1 MKNLILLSV
10 ALLGIYQAHAQAKK
24 VPAPSQAVLSNFQID
39 NSATNV
45 QWTGEKVTGSKHFG
59 KIKVSSGNLTTTGTK
74 LSAGIVIIDM
84 NSLTCDDITDAES
97 NGNLV
102 GHLKNE
108 DFFNTASFPEAK
120 LELVKVVYKGNN
132 AANLSG
138 NLTIKDKTN
147 PISFNVNIVN
157 AGNKLTAIG
166 KLIFDRTKYDIKYGS
181 TLFGA
186 AADKAIDNNVS
197 LEINLVA
204 NKKG

>member
-102 GHLKNE
+102 GHLKMKT
-108 DFFNTASFPEAK
+108 FSIR
-120 LELVKVVYKGNN
+120 LVFQKPNWN
-132 AANLSG
+132 
-138 NLTIKDKTN
+138 
-147 PISFNVNIVN
+147 
-157 AGNKLTAIG
+157 
-166 KLIFDRTKYDIKYGS
+166 
-181 TLFGA
+181 
-186 AADKAIDNNVS
+186 
-197 LEINLVA
+197 
-204 NKKG
+204 

>member
-1 MKNLILLSV
+1 
-10 ALLGIYQAHAQAKK
+10 
-24 VPAPSQAVLSNFQID
+24 
-39 NSATNV
+39 
-45 QWTGEKVTGSKHFG
+45 
-59 KIKVSSGNLTTTGTK
+59 
-74 LSAGIVIIDM
+74 M

-166 KLIFDRTKYDIKYGS
+166 KLIFDRTKYDVKYGS

-204 NKKG
+204 NKKD

>member
-1 MKNLILLSV
+1 MKNLVLLLVALLSV
-10 ALLGIYQAHAQAKK
+10 YQAQAQAKK
-24 VPAPSQAVLSNFQID
+24 LPAPSQSVLSNFQID
-39 NSATNV
+39 NTATNV

-74 LSAGIVIIDM
+74 LSAGIVIMDM

-120 LELVKVVYKGNN
+120 LELIKVVYNGNN
-132 AANLSG
+132 AATISG

-147 PISFNVNIVN
+147 PVSFNVNIVN

-166 KLIFDRTKYDIKYGS
+166 KLIFDRTKYDVKYGS